1 MSREAP
7 TCLKGLGEKG
17 LAVSGGGASSSNHK
31 YKFYSR
37 SLSPFV
43 FLGGLRAMSAPCMSN
58 SGTAPPGWM
67 MDGSERREQAR
78 AHAGLPCP
86 IFRPLRPQ
94 VLPPS
99 PSSSLLSCPPSTDQ
113 KPSLLSPT
121 PHPTLLLTKALFLS
135 PSPQPLSGPSPL
147 LSGASLLLPSPAQ
160 AVSCGDQQG
169 CRRQRVCVVGGAG
182 LAHRE
187 PRGQLHEFI
196 HVLLLFP
203 HALE

>member
-1 MSREAP
+1 M
-7 TCLKGLGEKG
+7 KGLGEKG

-67 MDGSERREQAR
+67 MDGSEKREQAG
-78 AHAGLPCP
+78 AHASLPCP
-86 IFRPLRPQ
+86 VLKPHGLRSCH
-94 VLPPS
+94 PS
-99 PSSSLLSCPPSTDQ
+99 PSSTPLPCPPSADQ
-113 KPSLLSPT
+113 RPSLLSPI
-121 PHPTLLLTKALFLS
+121 PHPTLLLTEALFLS

-147 LSGASLLLPSPAQ
+147 FSGASLLPSPAQ

-169 CRRQRVCVVGGAG
+169 CRRQQVCVVGGAG

-187 PRGQLHEFI
+187 LRGQLHEFI